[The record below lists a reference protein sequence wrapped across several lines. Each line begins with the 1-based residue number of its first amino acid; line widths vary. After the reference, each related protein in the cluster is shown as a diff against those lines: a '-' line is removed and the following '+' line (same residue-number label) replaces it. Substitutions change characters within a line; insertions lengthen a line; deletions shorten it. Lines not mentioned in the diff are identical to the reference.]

1 VLPIAKLQSLAA
13 RFREL
18 DEMLYRPDIASDAD
32 RFRKLSRERAELEDL
47 ARAFSR
53 YLEVEKQIADDEL
66 ALKDPELRELAE
78 AELPELRDEKQTL
91 EAELHVLLLPKD
103 PNDGRDTLLEI
114 RAGTGGEEAAL
125 FAGELF
131 RMYCR
136 YAETKGWKVEV
147 TSLSEASAGGIK
159 EVIAMITGQ
168 RVYSQ
173 LRFEAGVHRVQRI
186 PETESQGRIHT
197 STATV
202 AVLPEADDVEV
213 QIDEAD
219 LQITKTA
226 AGGKGGQGVNT
237 TNSAI
242 NLLHVPTGIMV
253 RSEEQRSQIQNLAR
267 AKQILRAKLLER
279 AQQAQADAI
288 RDERRGMVGT
298 GERSEKIRTYNG
310 PQNRVT
316 DHRIG
321 LTLHAYQR
329 VLDGDLDEL
338 IGALRADH
346 QARLLERE
354 TSA

>member
-1 VLPIAKLQSLAA
+1 MLPISKLQSLAA

-18 DEMLYRPDIASDAD
+18 DEMLYRPDIASDAE
-32 RFRKLSRERAELEDL
+32 RFQRLSRERGELEDL
-47 ARAFSR
+47 ARVFDR
-53 YLEVEKQIADDEL
+53 YLEVDKQIADDEV

-78 AELPELRDEKQTL
+78 AELPGLREEKATL

-103 PNDGRDTLLEI
+103 PNDGRNTVLEI

-125 FAGELF
+125 FAADLF

-136 YAETKGWKVEV
+136 YAESMGWKVELS
-147 TSLSEASAGGIK
+147 SLSEASAGGIK
-159 EVIAMITGQ
+159 EVIAIVTGE
-168 RVYSQ
+168 RVFSH

-186 PETESQGRIHT
+186 PETESQGRVHT

-202 AVLPEADDVEV
+202 AVLPEADEVDV

-242 NLLHVPTGIMV
+242 NLLHLPTGIMV

-298 GERSEKIRTYNG
+298 GERSEKIRTYNA

-329 VLDGDLDEL
+329 VLDGDLEEV
-338 IGALRADH
+338 IGALRAEH

-354 TSA
+354 TTA